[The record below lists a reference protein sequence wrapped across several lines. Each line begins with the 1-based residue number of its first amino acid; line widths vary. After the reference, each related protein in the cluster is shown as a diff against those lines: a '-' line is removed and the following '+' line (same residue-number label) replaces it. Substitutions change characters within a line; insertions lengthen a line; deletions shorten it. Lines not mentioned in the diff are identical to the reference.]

1 MTNEEAIHKLEYS
14 KMAYHKLIDE
24 GVDNG
29 RFVGDGVE
37 GEWKSDTPLNKAY
50 NDMIEALDLAIKA
63 LEQTRWISVSE
74 PPKEDGKYLVSR
86 KNEENIWVEEA
97 YYSTTSRTTF
107 PKGFSIIKDNFSWRI
122 NNVIAWMPLPEPYT
136 ESEEKG

>member
-1 MTNEEAIHKLEYS
+1 MTDKEIMTNEEAVVILENAI
-14 KMAYHKLIDE
+14 KKP
-24 GVDNG
+24 NT
-29 RFVGDGVE
+29 RDGYL
-37 GEWKSDTPLNKAY
+37 GQ
-50 NDMIEALDLAIKA
+50 ALTMAIKA
-63 LEQTRWISVSE
+63 LESQRWIPVSE

-122 NNVIAWMPLPEPYT
+122 NNVIAWQNLPQPYK
-136 ESEEKG
+136 EEIK